1 MPKPFKT
8 LRNLLAW
15 FITCKRGCIT
25 FLQMAAIVQ
34 KGWRWKTAHRLH
46 SLPTQFIEEQLGDQ
60 GNMLCAWF
68 TANKRI
74 YLTEETLEKLRTVK
88 TRDGLFA
95 LRVAV
100 TVSTAAVPTLP
111 FTRRHFLRGVSE

>member
-1 MPKPFKT
+1 MEDCSPT
-8 LRNLLAW
+8 
-15 FITCKRGCIT
+15 T
-25 FLQMAAIVQ
+25 FASDSVYRRTVGRPRKYA
-34 KGWRWKTAHRLH
+34 
-46 SLPTQFIEEQLGDQ
+46 
-60 GNMLCAWF
+60 CAWF

>member
-1 MPKPFKT
+1 MEDCSPT
-8 LRNLLAW
+8 
-15 FITCKRGCIT
+15 T
-25 FLQMAAIVQ
+25 FASDSVYQRTVGRPRKYA
-34 KGWRWKTAHRLH
+34 
-46 SLPTQFIEEQLGDQ
+46 
-60 GNMLCAWF
+60 CAWF